1 MQHEVVVLVEVHGPD
16 QPAVIRRGRRHW
28 EQWLSPDMIAEIG
41 SAPLALYEAEQI
53 ERVWS
58 FKRRVDVGAKAVL
71 RDMVE
76 GNDGNDESRARGAG

>member
-1 MQHEVVVLVEVHGPD
+1 MQHGVVVLVEVHGPD

-41 SAPLALYEAEQI
+41 GAPLALYEAEQI

-58 FKRRVDVGAKAVL
+58 FKRRVDVSAKAVL

-76 GNDGNDESRARGAG
+76 GIDG

>member
-1 MQHEVVVLVEVHGPD
+1 MQREVVVLVEVHGPD

-58 FKRRVDVGAKAVL
+58 FKRRVDCVNMTEAICPQ
-71 RDMVE
+71 
-76 GNDGNDESRARGAG
+76 NTISST